1 MYVHVSARLKKL
13 DLAIH
18 ALSDRATNV
27 IYETPVKLFFEKK
40 IKNEYFIGK
49 SLGMKYFENYDM
61 VCIL

>member
-18 ALSDRATNV
+18 ALNKM
-27 IYETPVKLFFEKK
+27 YETPVKLFFEKK